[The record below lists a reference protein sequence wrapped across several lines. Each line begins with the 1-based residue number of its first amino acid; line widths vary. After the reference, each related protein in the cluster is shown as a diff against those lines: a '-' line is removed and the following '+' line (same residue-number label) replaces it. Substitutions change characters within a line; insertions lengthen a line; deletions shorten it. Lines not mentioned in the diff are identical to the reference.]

1 MHTKLSNIQ
10 VAELTKLAGT
20 TIRTL
25 STENNT
31 LRSENADLKTKVAA
45 FEKRARAEKIAESM
59 EAKGLNPDVPYGDKV
74 TEILAREN
82 LEVLEE
88 AVGMAAPQTK
98 LAFVH
103 EDGVEVESSGD
114 KAVDQATQ
122 AFAAALASTD

>member
-1 MHTKLSNIQ
+1 MNTKLSSTQ
-10 VAELTKLAGT
+10 VAELTKLAGA

-25 STENNT
+25 SAENTTLRTENT
-31 LRSENADLKTKVAA
+31 DLKTKVAA

-59 EAKGLNPDVPYGDKV
+59 ESKGLNPDVPFDSKV
-74 TEILAREN
+74 EEILAREN

-103 EDGVEVESSGD
+103 EDGVEVESTGD
-114 KAVDQATQ
+114 KANDQATQ
-122 AFAAALASTD
+122 AFAASLASLE